1 MIEFILWAIFTE
13 IVSQVIILKKIVVI
27 EKIVIIKKDCDN
39 THSVV
44 I

>member
-27 EKIVIIKKDCDN
+27 EKIVIIKKDCDK